1 VSIVRFKDL
10 VLGEVV
16 AQRARPSIRWR
27 ITEIDRESKQVKLEA
42 LDDVFVWEWET
53 EESFDLGL
61 WGRCR

>member
-16 AQRARPSIRWR
+16 AQRVRPSIRWR
-27 ITEIDRESKQVKLEA
+27 VTEIDRESRQVKLEA

-53 EESFDLGL
+53 EESFDLGI